1 MVHVTKWRKKPVEIE
16 ACEFVYTN
24 EGIDALKKFCGD
36 NIGIISKAR
45 HPDAK
50 AQAQIVTL
58 EDGDLNTMKV
68 EHIATE
74 GDYIIKGVQGEFYAC
89 KPDIFLQ
96 TYEQVE
102 AKVPPS
108 FLDSLIREYTTRT
121 VWERGSEDFL
131 GVYNTIK
138 HFPVVKESDG
148 QFTGSV
154 YSITYDAAK
163 FTYECI
169 FEGDDKLPFEIIRR
183 PK

>member
-1 MVHVTKWRKKPVEIE
+1 
-16 ACEFVYTN
+16 
-24 EGIDALKKFCGD
+24 
-36 NIGIISKAR
+36 
-45 HPDAK
+45 
-50 AQAQIVTL
+50 
-58 EDGDLNTMKV
+58 MKV

-131 GVYNTIK
+131 VCTIPSNTFLLSK
-138 HFPVVKESDG
+138 KATDSLLEA
-148 QFTGSV
+148 FTQSHTMQQSLPMSASLRVMTSYHLKLFGDQNEKDYKD
-154 YSITYDAAK
+154 YS
-163 FTYECI
+163 
-169 FEGDDKLPFEIIRR
+169 LLR
-183 PK
+183 